1 LKLIQSYIFTSEG
14 LCKAAQRCLTFFRGD
29 NMTRLFKILISEKGS
44 AFIEY
49 ALWIALFVLVVAV
62 AVSQLA
68 NATTGVIQDMIT
80 KISSD

>member
-1 LKLIQSYIFTSEG
+1 LN
-14 LCKAAQRCLTFFRGD
+14 KAAQRCLTFFRGD

-44 AFIEY
+44 TCIEY

-62 AVSQLA
+62 AVNQLA

>member
-1 LKLIQSYIFTSEG
+1 
-14 LCKAAQRCLTFFRGD
+14 
-29 NMTRLFKILISEKGS
+29 MTRLFKILISEKGS

-68 NATTGVIQDMIT
+68 NATTDVIRDMIT